1 MLRLPKKV
9 VKQLVAKQ
17 NAKLFNVA
25 VILAVDW
32 MFFCL
37 FVFCHTLVMVAV
49 NKKFIKLV
57 RDTSIFCI
65 DGGFLREVKCV
76 RNEDEPVATK
86 GKLVFIPLVH
96 RPWGR

>member
-49 NKKFIKLV
+49 NNFFIKLV
-57 RDTSIFCI
+57 RDTSIFVLMG
-65 DGGFLREVKCV
+65 DF
-76 RNEDEPVATK
+76 
-86 GKLVFIPLVH
+86 
-96 RPWGR
+96 